1 MRPVAI
7 TSMPFSGFMPSRVT
21 ADFHTT
27 PAILAPSS
35 FSEK

>member
-7 TSMPFSGFMPSRVT
+7 TSTPFSGFMPRRGT
-21 ADFHTT
+21 AFFQTM
-27 PAILAPSS
+27 PESLLVSS

>member
-1 MRPVAI
+1 MRPVAMI
-7 TSMPFSGFMPSRVT
+7 STPFSGTMPRRDT

-27 PAILAPSS
+27 PEILALSS

>member
-7 TSMPFSGFMPSRVT
+7 TSTPFSGTMPSRET

-27 PAILAPSS
+27 PASFAPSS